1 MNMAYVFQTNKDATM
16 KTTVLGKNINLAGVD
31 GVQNDANVII
41 NGVNQLYGIVGW
53 DNQFVATDAKRVV
66 TQNVYDNQ

>member
-1 MNMAYVFQTNKDATM
+1 MAYVFQTNKDATM